1 MWGHVTNFW
10 NFGTPLIT
18 PESLQPETL
27 YLEKKMEGSEYEGK
41 TAKLGQ
47 RGHVG
52 SRDPLLE
59 SCHPLISLERLKL
72 KNSNLT
78 HTWMAVST
86 NEKNAK
92 LGQKVSCGVT

>member
-1 MWGHVTNFW
+1 MGSRDQLLEFWDPPNNSGKLTARNFI
-10 NFGTPLIT
+10 FG
-18 PESLQPETL
+18 
-27 YLEKKMEGSEYEGK
+27 KKMAGSEYEGK

-78 HTWMAVST
+78 YTWMAVST